1 VEEINFVEIFYLLG
15 SNSAVVRSSASQLNQ
30 TESDG
35 NKCAKKQTHKA
46 ANVVAETSPGQF
58 NNRSIN
64 DDEVPTVGGKQS
76 FSYDSSMSSRRLT
89 SQYPEAKRRST
100 FSTLSEGITVE
111 KQFLAEKNTQR
122 EGHTRHKVMNQREAR
137 YTSIP
142 AKGPTVAFLLLV

>member
-1 VEEINFVEIFYLLG
+1 MEEINFVEIFYLLG
-15 SNSAVVRSSASQLNQ
+15 SNSAASQLNQ

-35 NKCAKKQTHKA
+35 NKSAKKQTHKA

-89 SQYPEAKRRST
+89 SRYPEAKRRST

-142 AKGPTVAFLLLV
+142 ARGPTVAFLLLV